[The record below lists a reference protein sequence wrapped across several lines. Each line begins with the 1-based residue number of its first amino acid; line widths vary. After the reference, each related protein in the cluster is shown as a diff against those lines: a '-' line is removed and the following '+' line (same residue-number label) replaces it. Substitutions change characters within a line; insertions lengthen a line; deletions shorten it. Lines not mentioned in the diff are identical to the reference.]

1 MSSNSEL
8 YVKYDDNHKRIF
20 YLIKELIKDREEI
33 SIVANHKSTFNAAR
47 AANSIVN
54 TGYASY
60 ANIQT
65 LTEIYEG
72 KRKMKLVIKLKKAP
86 EFEKLYA
93 ESEERRKMYSE
104 MRENEKKQ
112 GTTPNHI

>member
-1 MSSNSEL
+1 MSSNDL

-33 SIVANHKSTFNAAR
+33 SVVANHKSSFNAAR

-54 TGYASY
+54 TGYATY
-60 ANIQT
+60 GTVQT

-72 KRKMKLVIKLKKAP
+72 RRRIKLVIKLIKAK
-86 EFEKLYA
+86 EFEKIYA
-93 ESEERRKMYSE
+93 ESEARRKQYIE
-104 MRENEKKQ
+104 KRENEKKT
-112 GTTPNHI
+112 TTPSS